1 MLSRCTVSLVQ
12 IGVRSSEGRWGLVG
26 GKEGCSWK
34 VDGGGRVGTRGVLSG
49 ADRLI
54 DAMGL
59 WSTHVQF
66 AGTARVK
73 QRALCSS

>member
-1 MLSRCTVSLVQ
+1 M
-12 IGVRSSEGRWGLVG
+12 GGR
-26 GKEGCSWK
+26 EGCCWK
-34 VDGGGRVGTRGVLSG
+34 VDGGWRVGTGGVLSG

-66 AGTARVK
+66 AGMARVK